1 MKYERLTED
10 GRLWAVIYD
19 GESTNSFEKL
29 FLQWTDVKWLK
40 EFFTNNINDLS
51 SYFHITDLD
60 EALFD
65 TIDDAEQLE
74 CLMMDINPDINL
86 DEFFRP
92 LENYRISEMLL
103 SREKLKGTNVKHSS
117 WLRIYAIRLQSM
129 RYIITGGA
137 IKLTATMQER
147 EHTLKELININKVR
161 NNLISLGIVD
171 YDGFIDAQDENEG

>member
-60 EALFD
+60 EAIFD

-74 CLMMDINPDINL
+74 CLMMDLNVMELNL
-86 DEFFRP
+86 
-92 LENYRISEMLL
+92 
-103 SREKLKGTNVKHSS
+103 
-117 WLRIYAIRLQSM
+117 
-129 RYIITGGA
+129 
-137 IKLTATMQER
+137 
-147 EHTLKELININKVR
+147 
-161 NNLISLGIVD
+161 
-171 YDGFIDAQDENEG
+171 